1 MASQNFPE
9 FCLHEIQLIHMKTS
23 SNDGRCGI
31 VQISVNGVVSRTLG
45 KDKICQLAIPRVT
58 ENRWESSGNICWL
71 LYSNM

>member
-1 MASQNFPE
+1 
-9 FCLHEIQLIHMKTS
+9 MKTN

-31 VQISVNGVVSRTLG
+31 IQINVNGVVCRTLG

-58 ENRWESSGNICWL
+58 ENRWESSGNIYWL

>member
-9 FCLHEIQLIHMKTS
+9 FCLHEIQLIHIKTN

-45 KDKICQLAIPRVT
+45 KGKICQLAIPRVT
-58 ENRWESSGNICWL
+58 ENR
-71 LYSNM
+71 